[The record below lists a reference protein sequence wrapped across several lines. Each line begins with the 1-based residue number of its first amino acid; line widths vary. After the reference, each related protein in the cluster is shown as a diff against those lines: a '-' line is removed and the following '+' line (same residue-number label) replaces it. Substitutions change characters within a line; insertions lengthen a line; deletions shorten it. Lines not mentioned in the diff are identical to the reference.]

1 MAALPADHRGTDPV
15 RGADAGLAWRLR
27 QPLVPAVKWTL
38 RRYGIATAG
47 GRVLPDFLVIGAK
60 RGGSTSLYRNLVRTP
75 GVLPLFPRHADVKG
89 TYYFDVEF
97 DRGERWYRSYFP
109 SAAIRDQV
117 AVRGPVAVGE
127 ASPYYLSHPRA
138 ADRAAALVPGA
149 RIVAVLREPV
159 ARAHSHYQER
169 VRQGIETLPT
179 FAAAV
184 EAEPDRLAGEVERM
198 LEEPGYVSWSH
209 LNFGYLAQSDYALGL
224 RRWLA
229 VYPAEQVLVLRSEDF
244 YADDAGVLAQ
254 VRGFLGLEAR
264 PPADTRQWNRT
275 GTSDLDPGLARELTE
290 RMAPSVDALVGLLGW
305 PAEPWPA
312 EALTP

>member
-1 MAALPADHRGTDPV
+1 MAPLPADHRGTDPE

-27 QPLVPAVKWTL
+27 QPLVPTGKWAL
-38 RRYGIATAG
+38 RRYGMATAG
-47 GRVLPDFLVIGAK
+47 GRGLPDFLVIGAK

-75 GVLPLFPRHADVKG
+75 GVLPLFPRQADVKG
-89 TYYFDVEF
+89 TYYFDVEY
-97 DRGERWYRSYFP
+97 DRGPRWYRSHFP
-109 SAAIRDQV
+109 STAICDQA

-179 FAAAV
+179 FAEAV
-184 EAEPDRLAGEVERM
+184 EAEAGRLAGEVERM
-198 LEEPGYVSWSH
+198 LDDSGYVSWNH
-209 LNFGYLAQSDYALGL
+209 LNFGYLAQSDYAAGL

-229 VYPAEQVLVLRSEDF
+229 AYPADQVLVLRSEDF
-244 YADDAGVLAQ
+244 YADDAAVLAQ
-254 VRGFLGLEAR
+254 VRGFLGLEAT
-264 PPADTRQWNRT
+264 PPDETRQWNRT
-275 GTSDLDPGLARELTE
+275 GTSDLDPGLARELAE
-290 RMAPSVDALVGLLGW
+290 RLASSVSALAALLGW
-305 PAEPWPA
+305 PADPWAVDEPVG
-312 EALTP
+312 

>member
-1 MAALPADHRGTDPV
+1 VAALPADHRGNDPE

-27 QPLVPAVKWTL
+27 RPLVPAAKRAL
-38 RRYGIATAG
+38 RRYGMATAG
-47 GRVLPDFLVIGAK
+47 GRVRPDFLVIGAK

-75 GVLPLFPRHADVKG
+75 GVLPLFPRQADVKG

-97 DRGERWYRSYFP
+97 ERGERWYRSHFP
-109 SAAIRDQV
+109 STAIRDQA
-117 AVRGPVAVGE
+117 AVLGPVAVGE

-138 ADRAAALVPGA
+138 ADRAAGLVPDA

-184 EAEPDRLAGEVERM
+184 EAEEERLAGEVERM
-198 LEEPGYVSWSH
+198 LDDPGYVSWNH
-209 LNFGYLAQSDYALGL
+209 LNFGYLAQSDYAAGLG
-224 RRWLA
+224 RWLA
-229 VYPAEQVLVLRSEDF
+229 TYPAAQVLVLRSEDF

-254 VRGFLGLEAR
+254 VRGFLGLEAG

-275 GTSDLDPGLARELTE
+275 GTSDLDPGLARDLAQ
-290 RMAPSVDALVGLLGW
+290 RLAPSVDALVGLLDW
-305 PAEPWPA
+305 PADPWAA
-312 EALTP
+312 EVPVA